1 MPFQDWDRI
10 RVFHGV
16 AEAGSFT
23 RASETLNLSQSAISR
38 QISALED
45 NVGQPLFHRHARGL
59 VLTEQGELLLE
70 SAKEIAGKIATTAS
84 LLSESK
90 ADHSGHLRV
99 TANQGF
105 GSFWLTSHLK
115 EFLDLYPDITIN
127 LLVLDAELDLSMR
140 EADVAIRLSAPSKPD
155 LIQRKLRTAHTHLY
169 ASPSYLETAPP
180 LETADDLDRHRL
192 IDYGAGTGSAAA
204 PVPSLNWILEAGR
217 DEDDPRERRKAS
229 LSINNVYGMLRA
241 AQKGAGVASLPD
253 YLGTISDRLVRVL
266 PQLEGPGFDVYFV
279 YPEEMRASARIGVFR
294 DFLMKKMGEQQVW

>member
-1 MPFQDWDRI
+1 MQDWDRI

-38 QISALED
+38 QIGALEED
-45 NVGQPLFHRHARGL
+45 VGTPLFHRHARGL

-70 SAKEIAGKIATTAS
+70 SAKTIASKIATTSS

-90 ADHSGHLRV
+90 EKPSGVLRV

-115 EFLDLYPDITIN
+115 EFLDLYPEIKVD
-127 LLVLDAELDLSMR
+127 LLVLDAELDLGMR
-140 EADVAIRLSAPSKPD
+140 EADVAIRLTPPSKPD
-155 LIQRKLRTAHTHLY
+155 LIQKKLRTAHTHLY
-169 ASPSYLETAPP
+169 ASPGYLETAPP

-192 IDYGAGTGSAAA
+192 IDYGTGTTPP

-217 DEDDPRERRKAS
+217 DEDDPRPRRSPA

-241 AQKGAGVASLPD
+241 VQKGAGVASLPD
-253 YLGTISDRLVRVL
+253 YLGSISGRLVRVL

-294 DFLMKKMGEQQVW
+294 DFLMRKMSEQQVW

>member
-1 MPFQDWDRI
+1 MQDWDRI

-23 RASETLNLSQSAISR
+23 RATEVLNLSQSAISR
-38 QISALED
+38 QISALEED
-45 NVGQPLFHRHARGL
+45 IGTPLFHRHARGL

-70 SAKEIAGKIATTAS
+70 SARAISSKIASTSS

-90 ADHSGHLRV
+90 QEPSGHLRV

-105 GSFWLTSHLK
+105 GSFWLTSHIK
-115 EFLDLYPDITIN
+115 EFLDLYPDISIN
-127 LLVLDAELDLSMR
+127 LLVLDTELDLGMR
-140 EADVAIRLSAPSKPD
+140 EADVAIRLTPPSKPD
-155 LIQRKLRTAHTHLY
+155 LIQKKLRTAHTHLY
-169 ASPSYLETAPP
+169 ASPRYLETAPP

-192 IDYGAGTGSAAA
+192 IDYGTGTPPA
-204 PVPSLNWILEAGR
+204 PVPSLNWVLEAGR
-217 DEDDPRERRKAS
+217 DEDDPRPRREPS

-241 AQKGAGVASLPD
+241 TQKGAGVASLPD

-279 YPEEMRASARIGVFR
+279 YPEEMRASARVGAFR
-294 DFLMKKMGEQQVW
+294 DFLSRKMSEQQIW

>member
-1 MPFQDWDRI
+1 MAFQDWDRI

-23 RASETLNLSQSAISR
+23 RASESLNLSQSAISR
-38 QISALED
+38 QIGALEED
-45 NVGQPLFHRHARGL
+45 VGTPLFHRHARGL

-70 SAKEIAGKIATTAS
+70 SAKAIASKIATTSS

-90 ADHSGHLRV
+90 EEPSGHLRV

-127 LLVLDAELDLSMR
+127 LLVLDAELDLGMR
-140 EADVAIRLSAPSKPD
+140 EADIAIRLTPPSKPD
-155 LIQRKLRTAHTHLY
+155 LIQKRLRTAHTHLY
-169 ASPSYLETAPP
+169 ASPGYLEAAPP
-180 LETADDLDRHRL
+180 LETVDDLDRHRL
-192 IDYGAGTGSAAA
+192 IDYGTGTTPP

-217 DEDDPRERRKAS
+217 DEDDPRPPREPA

-253 YLGTISDRLVRVL
+253 YLGSISDRLVRVL
-266 PQLEGPGFDVYFV
+266 PQVEGPGFDVYFV
-279 YPEEMRASARIGVFR
+279 YPEEMRASARVGAFR
-294 DFLMKKMGEQQVW
+294 DFLVRKMGEQQVW

>member
-1 MPFQDWDRI
+1 MPLQDWDRI

-23 RASETLNLSQSAISR
+23 RAAESLHLSQSAISR
-38 QISALED
+38 QIGALEED
-45 NVGQPLFHRHARGL
+45 LGTALFHRHARGL

-70 SAKEIAGKIATTAS
+70 SAKTVASKLAAATS
-84 LLSESK
+84 LLTETK
-90 ADHSGHLRV
+90 GEPAGLLRV

-105 GSFWLTSHLK
+105 GSFWLTSHLQ

-127 LLVLDAELDLSMR
+127 LMVLDTELDLGMR
-140 EADVAIRLSAPSKPD
+140 EADVAIRLTPPSKPD
-155 LIQRKLRTAHTHLY
+155 LIQKKLRTAHTHLY
-169 ASPSYLETAPP
+169 ASSAYLDKALP

-192 IDYGAGTGSAAA
+192 IDYGNGTTPP
-204 PVPSLNWILEAGR
+204 PVPSLNWVLEAGR
-217 DEDDPRERRKAS
+217 DDDDPRPPREPA

-253 YLGTISDRLVRVL
+253 YLGTISNRLVRVL
-266 PQLEGPGFDVYFV
+266 PQLEGPSFDVFFV

-294 DFLMKKMGEQQVW
+294 DFLLRKMGEQQVW

>member
-45 NVGQPLFHRHARGL
+45 DVGQPLFHRHARGL

-70 SAKEIAGKIATTAS
+70 SAKAIAGKIATTAS

-90 ADHSGHLRV
+90 ADTSGHLRV

-140 EADVAIRLSAPSKPD
+140 EADVAIRLTPPSKPD

-180 LETADDLDRHRL
+180 LETPDDLDRHRL
-192 IDYGAGTGSAAA
+192 IDYGTGTTPP

-217 DEDDPRERRKAS
+217 DEDDPRAPRTAA

-241 AQKGAGVASLPD
+241 TQKGAGVASLPD
-253 YLGTISDRLVRVL
+253 YLGSITGRLVRVL